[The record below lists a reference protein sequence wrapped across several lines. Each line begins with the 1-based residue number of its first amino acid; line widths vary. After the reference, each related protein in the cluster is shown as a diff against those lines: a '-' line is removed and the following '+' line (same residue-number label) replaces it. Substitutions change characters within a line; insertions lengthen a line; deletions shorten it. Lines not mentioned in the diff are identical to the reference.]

1 MAMVAV
7 VGGGDV
13 IADLMVV
20 VMMMM
25 MMLTQVVF
33 VYFCAEL
40 PHTGEQNRKTEN
52 ERSNKFHVEF
62 KRFVLRL

>member
-7 VGGGDV
+7 DGGGDV

-25 MMLTQVVF
+25 MMLMLTLVVF
-33 VYFCAEL
+33 VYFIFVEN
-40 PHTGEQNRKTEN
+40 NRIPKNKTKN
-52 ERSNKFHVEF
+52 
-62 KRFVLRL
+62 